1 MQYYLFNFFIIF
13 IYFLMGP
20 VKKIGKASKKKKFII
35 KNCASFQIIKCEVL
49 CMTKISPNWTKHT
62 NEKWNATN

>member
-20 VKKIGKASKKKKFII
+20 VKKIGKASKKKNLLLKI
-35 KNCASFQIIKCEVL
+35 VL
-49 CMTKISPNWTKHT
+49 LSK
-62 NEKWNATN
+62 